1 MPTLYLIDGNSY
13 IYRAFYAIKGLS
25 NASGFPTN
33 AIFGFTNMLL
43 KVLRE
48 KKPDYFAIVFD
59 SPVPTERHKAYEA
72 YKAHRPAMPD
82 ELKLQIQ
89 PIKEII
95 NAFNI
100 SNIEI
105 EGYEADDVL
114 GTIAKKAEK
123 EGLDVYIITS
133 DKDINQILSPK
144 IKTYDTMKDKITE
157 EKDVVERFGV
167 EPSRFPE
174 IIALMGDA
182 SDNIPGVHGIG
193 EKTAV
198 SLLKEFGSIDNI
210 IQNHSRIKKP
220 KLKEAISENIEN
232 IKLSLKLATI
242 DTNVP
247 LEISIEEFK
256 PKEPDRTKLLEFL
269 RKFEFSSL
277 LRLIPEGENTFSHDA
292 EYIIILDK
300 DAFESSVASIKN
312 EVAIDTE
319 TTSKLP
325 MIADLVGISFS
336 IEPEKAYYI
345 PLAHSYPGTPK
356 QLSKEYVLG
365 KLKMILENPEIK
377 KTGHNIKYDLIVLK
391 NEINLPKSPHTSLWK
406 RGAEGDFQGG
416 MGRFSDEKIQI
427 KGIAFDTML
436 ASYLLNPNKT
446 NHNLEDVSMTYLSIK
461 KLSFNDITDKGKKNF
476 REVSIE
482 DAAKYSG
489 EDAAVTLKLKYI
501 LETEIEKEGL
511 AKLFYD
517 IEMPLIEVLADME
530 IAGIKIALPLM
541 AGFSKELEKEL
552 AGIEKRIYFLAGEE
566 FNINSPKQLQEI
578 LFEKLGLRTLKKT
591 KTGFSTDV
599 GVLEE
604 LALEH
609 ELPKEILEHRTLSKL
624 KNTYVDALP
633 MLINPHT
640 GRLHTS
646 FNQTVTATGRLSS
659 SDPNLQNIPIRGEW
673 GKRIRE
679 AFIADEGHL
688 LLSSDY
694 SQIELRVLAHLSQ
707 DKGFLEIFKNDGDIH
722 TRTACELFGITPEN
736 VTSEMRRRAK
746 TVNFGI
752 VYGISPY
759 GLSQQLGIHP
769 EEAKFYID
777 TYFMRHSG
785 VKNYIDTKISEAA
798 ETGYVSTIFQRK
810 RAIPELKSTN
820 KNIRQLGER
829 LAMNTPIQGSAADII
844 KIAMINI
851 WRRLKKEG
859 FRTKMLLQVHDEL
872 LFEVPIKEKDKVQ
885 SLVREEMENA
895 VKLDVPLKVDI
906 GVGKNWS
913 EAH

>member
-1 MPTLYLIDGNSY
+1 MATLYLIDGNSY
-13 IYRAFYAIKGLS
+13 IYRAFYAIKELS
-25 NASGFPTN
+25 TSNGFPTN

-48 KKPDYFAIVFD
+48 KKPDYFAVVFD
-59 SPVPTERHKAYEA
+59 SPVPTERHKTYEA
-72 YKAHRPAMPD
+72 YKAHRPSMPD
-82 ELKLQIQ
+82 ELRSQIQ

-95 NAFNI
+95 SAFNI
-100 SNIEI
+100 SSIEK

-114 GTIAKKAEK
+114 GTIAKKAEG
-123 EGLDVYIITS
+123 EGLDVYIITA

-144 IKTYDTMKDKITE
+144 IKTYDTMRDKITE
-157 EKDVVERFGV
+157 EKDVIERFGI

-198 SLLKEFGSIDNI
+198 SLLKEFGSLDNLI
-210 IQNHSRIKKP
+210 ENYSKIKKP
-220 KLKEAISENIEN
+220 RLKEAISENIEN
-232 IKLSLKLATI
+232 IKLSLRLATI
-242 DTNVP
+242 DTSVP
-247 LEISIEEFK
+247 LDVSTEEFK
-256 PKEPDRTKLLEFL
+256 PKEPEWKRLLEFF
-269 RKFEFSSL
+269 RKFEFTSL
-277 LRLIPEGENTFSHDA
+277 FRLIPEGSRPSGTDT
-292 EYIIILDK
+292 EYITILDK
-300 DAFESSVASIKN
+300 NTFESAVAAIKD
-312 EVAIDTE
+312 EVVIDTE
-319 TTSKLP
+319 TTSKSP
-325 MIADLVGISFS
+325 ITAELVGISFS
-336 IEPEKAYYI
+336 TEPERAYYI
-345 PLAHSYPGTPK
+345 PLTHLYLGAPK

-365 KLKMILENPEIK
+365 KLKEILENPEIK
-377 KTGHNIKYDLIVLK
+377 KTGHNIKYDLIVLR
-391 NEINLPKSPHTSLWK
+391 NEKINL
-406 RGAEGDFQGG
+406 D
-416 MGRFSDEKIQI
+416 
-427 KGIAFDTML
+427 GIAFDTML

-446 NHNLEDVSMTYLSIK
+446 NHGLEDVSMAYLSIK
-461 KLSFNDITDKGKKNF
+461 KLSYNDVTGKGKKSF
-476 REVSIE
+476 QEVSVE
-482 DAAKYSG
+482 DATKYSG
-489 EDAAVTLKLKYI
+489 EDAAVTLRLKN
-501 LETEIEKEGL
+501 LLSPEIEKEGF

-517 IEMPLIEVLADME
+517 IEIPLIEVLADME
-530 IAGIKIALPLM
+530 MTGVKMDLPLM
-541 AGFSKELEKEL
+541 EGFSKELEREL
-552 AGIEKRIYFLAGEE
+552 TGIEKRIYFIAGEE

-578 LFEKLGLRTLKKT
+578 LFEKLELRTIKKT

-599 GVLEE
+599 DVLEE

-633 MLINPHT
+633 KLINPNT

-646 FNQTVTATGRLSS
+646 FNQTITVTGRLSS

-679 AFIADEGHL
+679 AFIAENGNL

-694 SQIELRVLAHLSQ
+694 SQIELRVLAHLSR
-707 DKGFLEIFKNDGDIH
+707 DEGFIEIFKNDGDIH

-736 VTSEMRRRAK
+736 VTPEMRRRAK

-759 GLSQQLGIHP
+759 GLSQQLGIQP
-769 EEAKFYID
+769 EEAKLYID
-777 TYFMRHSG
+777 TYFLRHGG
-785 VKNYIDTKISEAA
+785 VKNYVEAKINETT

-820 KNIRQLGER
+820 KNTRQLGER

-851 WRRLKKEG
+851 HKRLKKEG
-859 FRTKMLLQVHDEL
+859 LKTKMLLQVHDEL
-872 LFEVPIKEKDKVQ
+872 LFEVPIEEKDKVK
-885 SLVREEMENA
+885 VMVKKEMENA

-906 GVGKNWS
+906 GIGENWA

>member
-1 MPTLYLIDGNSY
+1 
-13 IYRAFYAIKGLS
+13 
-25 NASGFPTN
+25 
-33 AIFGFTNMLL
+33 
-43 KVLRE
+43 
-48 KKPDYFAIVFD
+48 
-59 SPVPTERHKAYEA
+59 
-72 YKAHRPAMPD
+72 
-82 ELKLQIQ
+82 
-89 PIKEII
+89 
-95 NAFNI
+95 
-100 SNIEI
+100 
-105 EGYEADDVL
+105 
-114 GTIAKKAEK
+114 
-123 EGLDVYIITS
+123 
-133 DKDINQILSPK
+133 
-144 IKTYDTMKDKITE
+144 
-157 EKDVVERFGV
+157 
-167 EPSRFPE
+167 
-174 IIALMGDA
+174 
-182 SDNIPGVHGIG
+182 
-193 EKTAV
+193 
-198 SLLKEFGSIDNI
+198 
-210 IQNHSRIKKP
+210 
-220 KLKEAISENIEN
+220 
-232 IKLSLKLATI
+232 
-242 DTNVP
+242 
-247 LEISIEEFK
+247 
-256 PKEPDRTKLLEFL
+256 
-269 RKFEFSSL
+269 
-277 LRLIPEGENTFSHDA
+277 
-292 EYIIILDK
+292 
-300 DAFESSVASIKN
+300 
-312 EVAIDTE
+312 
-319 TTSKLP
+319 
-325 MIADLVGISFS
+325 
-336 IEPEKAYYI
+336 
-345 PLAHSYPGTPK
+345 
-356 QLSKEYVLG
+356 
-365 KLKMILENPEIK
+365 
-377 KTGHNIKYDLIVLK
+377 
-391 NEINLPKSPHTSLWK
+391 
-406 RGAEGDFQGG
+406 
-416 MGRFSDEKIQI
+416 
-427 KGIAFDTML
+427 
-436 ASYLLNPNKT
+436 
-446 NHNLEDVSMTYLSIK
+446 MTYLSIK

-517 IEMPLIEVLADME
+517 IEMPLIEVLADIE
-530 IAGIKIALPLM
+530 IAGIKIDLPLM
-541 AGFSKELEKEL
+541 AGFSKELKKEL

-707 DKGFLEIFKNDGDIH
+707 DEGFLEIFKNDGDIH

-736 VTSEMRRRAK
+736 ITSEMRRRAK

-859 FRTKMLLQVHDEL
+859 LRTKMLLQVHDEL

>member
-25 NASGFPTN
+25 NATGFPTN

-72 YKAHRPAMPD
+72 YKAHRPSMPD

-256 PKEPDRTKLLEFL
+256 PKEPDRTKLLDFL

-277 LRLIPEGENTFSHDA
+277 LRLIPEGKNTFSHDA
-292 EYIIILDK
+292 KYIIILDK
-300 DAFESSVASIKN
+300 DAFESAVASIKN

-325 MIADLVGISFS
+325 MIAELVGISFS

-345 PLAHSYPGTPK
+345 PLAHSYPGMPK

-391 NEINLPKSPHTSLWK
+391 NESINL
-406 RGAEGDFQGG
+406 
-416 MGRFSDEKIQI
+416 

-517 IEMPLIEVLADME
+517 IEIPVIEVLADIE

-624 KNTYVDALP
+624 KNTYVDTLP
-633 MLINPHT
+633 KLVNPHT

-659 SDPNLQNIPIRGEW
+659 SEPNLQNIPIRGEW

-707 DKGFLEIFKNDGDIH
+707 DEGFIEIFKNDGDIH
-722 TRTACELFGITPEN
+722 TRTACELFGMTSENITPEI
-736 VTSEMRRRAK
+736 RRRAK
-746 TVNFGI
+746 AVNFGI

-785 VKNYIDTKISEAA
+785 VKNYIDTKISEAS

-859 FRTKMLLQVHDEL
+859 LRTKMLLQVHDEL
-872 LFEVPIKEKDKVQ
+872 LLEVPIEEKDKVKI
-885 SLVREEMENA
+885 LVKEEMEQA
-895 VKLDVPLKVDI
+895 VELLVPIKVDI